1 MYIYLEPETPGTQNK
16 VRSFEIVM
24 EEFFQKIVMEEDAWK
39 IHGKKLS
46 VGLLSQKKKKTYD
59 TDVYVHVCSAPFLVY
74 LDSTFSWHVAMWLL
88 LGRPSSSFGCHGSLH
103 NRMA

>member
-1 MYIYLEPETPGTQNK
+1 MEDTREEAVRWPAVPE
-16 VRSFEIVM
+16 
-24 EEFFQKIVMEEDAWK
+24 
-39 IHGKKLS
+39 
-46 VGLLSQKKKKTYD
+46 KKKKTYD